1 MEEARLSERERRILA
16 EIEEQLDQDETL
28 AHRLRTM
35 RRGPRLPLRQPSA
48 ARRRMTALGVAA
60 LGALS
65 LTLLVLAVATEAPP
79 LIWAFAATWVLTL
92 VTLLRLVVRW
102 SKRVAASRKAPDG

>member
-16 EIEEQLDQDETL
+16 EIEEQLDQDEPL
-28 AHRLRTM
+28 AHRLRAM
-35 RRGPRLPLRQPSA
+35 RRGPRLPRRPAST

-92 VTLLRLVVRW
+92 VILLRLVVRW
-102 SKRVAASRKAPDG
+102 SKRMADSRRTPDG

>member
-16 EIEEQLDQDETL
+16 EIEEQLDQDEPL

-35 RRGPRLPLRQPSA
+35 RRAPRLPLRPASA

-65 LTLLVLAVATEAPP
+65 LTLLVLAVATEAPQ

-102 SKRVAASRKAPDG
+102 SRRMAASRGTPDG

>member
-16 EIEEQLDQDETL
+16 EIEEQLDQDEPL

-35 RRGPRLPLRQPSA
+35 RRAPRLPLRPASA
-48 ARRRMTALGVAA
+48 ARRRMTA

-102 SKRVAASRKAPDG
+102 SRRMAASRGTPDG